1 MLTFEL
7 LKQRVRRG
15 APSHLE
21 SAREQ
26 RFVTP
31 DADGMNPRAFD
42 GDREQGGAGRTNLG
56 VLVPDE
62 MWDARGELLA

>member
-21 SAREQ
+21 SARKQ
-26 RFVTP
+26 RFVAP
-31 DADGMNPRAFD
+31 DPDGMNPRAFD
-42 GDREQGGAGRTNLG
+42 GDRE
-56 VLVPDE
+56 
-62 MWDARGELLA
+62 